1 MQPVAPRHSEASVK
15 RAASFVLLTIYA
27 LITFGCG
34 NSNSNS
40 MLNNPASVQVRVVQ
54 GGVNSSSVDV
64 LVNGAK
70 AQIPKSPLMTPLY
83 FAVRGS
89 TIHVEE
95 VPAGTTGPAILDA
108 TCPVTASSFNTVMT
122 VGDEAKGTLAALAF
136 VDDHTA
142 PPTGQI
148 KLRIVNGASTIGP
161 VDLYVNNVGE
171 VFPSAPTVAGLT
183 FKSSTAYL
191 PLSASN
197 YQICMM
203 PAGTSPSF
211 ALIGIGTPNCSLNL
225 TVDIGGGYR
234 NFTFA
239 IFDPP
244 PPPTGGSPGQFVVGI
259 PFTVLM
265 DLHQ

>member
-1 MQPVAPRHSEASVK
+1 MQPVAPGHPEASVK
-15 RAASFVLLTIYA
+15 RAASFILLTIYA

-34 NSNSNS
+34 NSSPNS
-40 MLNNPASVQVRVVQ
+40 MLTGPASAQVRVVQ
-54 GGVNSSSVDV
+54 GGVNSGIVDV

-70 AQIPKSPLMTPLY
+70 AQTRANPLATPPY
-83 FAVRGS
+83 FAVTGS
-89 TIHVEE
+89 SIHVEE
-95 VPAGTTGPAILDA
+95 VSSGTTGPAILDA
-108 TCPVTASSFNTVMT
+108 TYPVAASSFNTVMT
-122 VGDEAKGTLAALAF
+122 VGDEAKGTLAALAL

-148 KLRIVNGASTIGP
+148 KLRIVNGASTIGA
-161 VDLYVNNVGE
+161 VDLYVNNVGD

-183 FKSSTAYL
+183 FKSSSAYL

-197 YQICMM
+197 YRICMM

-211 ALIGIGTPNCSLNL
+211 AFIGTGTPNCSLNL
-225 TVDIGGGYR
+225 TVDIGSGYR

-259 PFTVLM
+259 PITVLM
-265 DLHQ
+265 DLQQ